1 MNLDPLFGKRRSP
14 FSNLVPE
21 PVRRELAEA
30 LLCEAD
36 PAARAALFDDYQLDH
51 KYGVS
56 RMQFRRFS
64 DRFPCVV
71 EAAPAALPPAIGEA
85 DEPLAL
91 PAPSVPSPLAGGFR
105 AWLTRA
111 GEVLSQQAESLA
123 ADDPEAWER
132 GARAALVARVV
143 AVLAGDR
150 TGPSM
155 HEILTA
161 SRILL
166 EQSCGTAGP
175 KQAGRDASGPSK
187 GARRKSEDVE
197 ITPEVMH
204 KTVRDLYGIENWSVQ
219 PHRGPTEKR
228 EDPSASTP
236 GQCPSPSCVG
246 GAPAAATP
254 GTEAEAAR
262 SAQTQRVA
270 SVKPIGSPAEAAPA
284 PGRDR
289 RPPGVPSAAG
299 P

>member
-36 PAARAALFDDYQLDH
+36 PAARAALFDDHQLDH

-56 RMQFRRFS
+56 RMQFNRFS

-85 DEPLAL
+85 DELPAL

-111 GEVLSQQAESLA
+111 GEVLSQQAENLA
-123 ADDPEAWER
+123 ADDPEAWQN

-155 HEILTA
+155 HEILAA

-175 KQAGRDASGPSK
+175 KQAGREASGPSK
-187 GARRKSEDVE
+187 GAHRKSEDAE
-197 ITPEVMH
+197 ITPEVMNKVVH
-204 KTVRDLYGIENWSVQ
+204 DLYGIENWNAQ
-219 PHRGPTEKR
+219 PHRGPTENQ
-228 EDPSASTP
+228 ENPCASSP
-236 GQCPSPSCVG
+236 EQCPSPSPVG
-246 GAPAAATP
+246 PAPAAATP
-254 GTEAEAAR
+254 CTEAKAAR

-270 SVKPIGSPAEAAPA
+270 SVKPIGSPAKAPPA

-289 RPPGVPSAAG
+289 RPPGVPAAAG